1 MRPIM
6 SASARFWSATILL
19 SAVLLAPVAPSHA
32 QSNQVFDPN
41 AREVPRI
48 GEALGPEEQKI
59 LLEEIESYFDTVD
72 TLSSRFVQFNMDGTV
87 YQGDLIIDRPG
98 KMRIDYDSPIPYL
111 IIADGDFY
119 IFVDEQLE
127 EASHIPIGLTPA
139 HMLLRQPMRL
149 GEELSV
155 LDAARDSGA
164 LFITVAQKEAV
175 DAGTLTLAFQEEPL
189 ALKQWTVIDAQGI
202 VTRVLLVDP
211 AVGVPVDPK
220 DFVFVNP
227 WASREGGN

>member
-1 MRPIM
+1 VRPIM
-6 SASARFWSATILL
+6 WVSARFWSAIIPL
-19 SAVLLAPVAPSHA
+19 SALLVALASPGLA

-41 AREVPRI
+41 AREVPR
-48 GEALGPEEQKI
+48 LGTPLGADEQAI
-59 LLEEIESYFDTVD
+59 LLGEIERYFDTVD
-72 TLSSRFVQFNMDGTV
+72 TLGSRFVQFNMDGSV
-87 YQGDLIIDRPG
+87 FQGDLIIDRPG
-98 KMRIDYDSPIPYL
+98 KMRIDYDDPVPYL

-149 GEELSV
+149 GDELTV

-164 LFITVAQKEAV
+164 LFITVAQKEAE

-189 ALKQWTVIDAQGI
+189 SLEQWTVIDAQGI
-202 VTRVLLVDP
+202 VTRVMLIDP
-211 AVGVPVDPK
+211 ALGVETDPE

-227 WASREGGN
+227 WTVRQGGN